1 MCWQL
6 IVSSAI
12 DFSRR
17 LDGIFDYDNNIF
29 TLKRYWYNI
38 IIVET
43 FGRLGVS
50 GRCVPEV
57 NNVILNHMDWWIDG
71 HSGIRKK
78 GEREMFNTKKISL
91 FWTSTLETL
100 SFQSGVY
107 KPLMN
112 NFRIWKK
119 ETMKIRMIKN
129 RALLN
134 YFSVYCQIKNQKALF
149 KVGTF
154 YNSTT

>member
-6 IVSSAI
+6 IFSSAI

-17 LDGIFDYDNNIF
+17 LDGISDYDNNIF

-71 HSGIRKK
+71 HSGIRKNVQHK
-78 GEREMFNTKKISL
+78 QDLIILDINTRDIKLPIRSL
-91 FWTSTLETL
+91 QTSHE
-100 SFQSGVY
+100 
-107 KPLMN
+107 
-112 NFRIWKK
+112 
-119 ETMKIRMIKN
+119 
-129 RALLN
+129 
-134 YFSVYCQIKNQKALF
+134 
-149 KVGTF
+149 
-154 YNSTT
+154 